1 MSASEREGI
10 IVRTSFIGIVTNIG
24 LAAVKAFI
32 GIITGSIAVTMDA
45 VNNLSD
51 ALSSVVTIVGTKL
64 SMRPPN
70 KKYPFG
76 YGRIEYMTA
85 LIVAVIVLYAGITA
99 LIESG
104 QQIFTPVETEYT
116 TVSLA
121 VIAIAI
127 FVKVFLGRYVMAMG
141 KKTNSGALTASG
153 ADALFDAVLSTSVLI
168 SALIMVFTG
177 IGLEA
182 YVGVLISVFIIKSG
196 LEMISETISDILG
209 QRADP
214 EVATRVKEIVS
225 EAPGVMGAYD
235 LVINN
240 YGPGKDYASVHAEVD
255 SNMTAEEID
264 RMSRNLQYEVYAQTG
279 IVLTAL
285 GIYSRNDTDP
295 EAMEIRERVYGIVSA
310 HDWVKQIHAFH
321 VNKEAKEIRFDV
333 VLSFDVDSS
342 EAMATIREEVGREFP
357 EYKLSIAYDLD
368 VSD

>member
-1 MSASEREGI
+1 MESSEREGV
-10 IVRTSFIGIVTNIG
+10 IVRTSIIGIVTNIG

-64 SMRPPN
+64 SMLPPN
-70 KKYPFG
+70 KKHPFG

-85 LIVAVIVLYAGITA
+85 LIVAIIVLYAGVTA

-104 QQIFTPVETEYT
+104 QQIFDPVETEYS
-116 TVSLA
+116 TVSLV

-127 FVKVFLGRYVMAMG
+127 FVKVILGRYVMAMG
-141 KKTNSGALTASG
+141 KKTDSGALTASG
-153 ADALFDAVLSTSVLI
+153 ADALFDAVLSTSVLV
-168 SALIMVFTG
+168 SALIMVFTD

-196 LEMISETISDILG
+196 LEMMGETLGDILG
-209 QRADP
+209 QRVEP
-214 EVATRVKEIVS
+214 ETAARIKEIVTGT
-225 EAPGVMGAYD
+225 PGIMGAYD

-240 YGPGKDYASVHAEVD
+240 YGPGRDYASIHAEVD

-264 RMSRNLQYEVYAQTG
+264 KMSRDLQIRVYQETG

-285 GIYSRNDTDP
+285 GIYSRNDSDP
-295 EAMEIRERVYGIVSA
+295 EAMRIRERVFEILGTHEWVLQA
-310 HDWVKQIHAFH
+310 HGFH
-321 VNKEAKEIRFDV
+321 VDIPSKELRFDV
-333 VLSFDVDSS
+333 VLSFDVDRS
-342 EAMATIREEVGREFP
+342 EAYATICGEIGKEFP
-357 EYKLSIAYDLD
+357 EYRLSIAADVD